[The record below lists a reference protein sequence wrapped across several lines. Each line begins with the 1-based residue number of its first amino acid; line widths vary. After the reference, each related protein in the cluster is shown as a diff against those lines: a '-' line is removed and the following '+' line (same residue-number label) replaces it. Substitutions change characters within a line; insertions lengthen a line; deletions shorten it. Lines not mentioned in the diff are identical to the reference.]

1 MKSVIYHIVVFVF
14 ILVEIFSFTACK
26 NENKTTISSGDLR
39 KSEKEEVLVI
49 NKDENKNR
57 EIWQKPEVV
66 VALMGDIKDKK
77 VADIGA
83 GTGYFTFRIAMK
95 AKKVIAIDIEK
106 EYLDILD
113 NLKEKLPKEIQSKIE
128 TRLAKSNDPLLKKEE
143 VDLVVIINTFSFI
156 KNKKQYL
163 KTVREDLKKGGK
175 IFIVDFKM
183 KNLPIDA
190 PDKSERLPINEL
202 ENLLEQTGYRNIRS
216 DDTTLDYQYIV
227 VAEK

>member
-1 MKSVIYHIVVFVF
+1 MHRLNI
-14 ILVEIFSFTACK
+14 IFHLFLIISFAISCK
-26 NENKTTISSGDLR
+26 PEK
-39 KSEKEEVLVI
+39 KSENYHQTSNNEIGNKEVLII

-57 EIWQKPEVV
+57 EKWQKPETVI
-66 VALMGDIKDKK
+66 ALMGDLKGKS

-95 AKKVIAIDIEK
+95 AQKVIAIDIEK
-106 EYLDILD
+106 EYLDVLE
-113 NLKEKLPKEIQSKIE
+113 NLKEKLPEEIQSRIE
-128 TRLAKSNDPLLKKEE
+128 TRLAKTNDPLLKSGE

-156 KNKKQYL
+156 DNKKQYL
-163 KTVREDLKKGGK
+163 ETVKNDIKKGGK

-190 PDKSERLPINEL
+190 PDVKDRLPVNKL
-202 ENLLEQTGYRNIRS
+202 EDLLNSAGYKNIQT

>member
-1 MKSVIYHIVVFVF
+1 MNFNIKNSIILILAVFVLF
-14 ILVEIFSFTACK
+14 ASCK
-26 NENKTTISSGDLR
+26 KDHKVIDNYTSTV
-39 KSEKEEVLVI
+39 KSEKKEDVLI
-49 NKDENKNR
+49 LNKDENKNR
-57 EIWQKPEVV
+57 EKWQKPETVV
-66 VALMGDIKDKK
+66 SLMGDLTGKS

-106 EYLDILD
+106 DYLDILD

-128 TRLAKSNDPLLKKEE
+128 TRLAKENDPLLAPNE

-156 KNKKQYL
+156 KNKLQYL
-163 KTVREDLKKGGK
+163 KIVKDDLKPDGK

-183 KNLPIDA
+183 KNLPINA
-190 PDKSERLPINEL
+190 PDKSERLPLNQL
-202 ENLLEQTGYRNIRS
+202 ENLLEKAGFKNIQS

-227 VAEK
+227 VANK

>member
-1 MKSVIYHIVVFVF
+1 MSFLFLFSSCGNDKKAMGNS
-14 ILVEIFSFTACK
+14 EISAII
-26 NENKTTISSGDLR
+26 NKKDD
-39 KSEKEEVLVI
+39 VLII

-57 EIWQKPEVV
+57 EKWQKPEIVM
-66 VALMGDIKDKK
+66 ALMGDLKDKN

-95 AKKVIAIDIEK
+95 AKKVIAVDIEK
-106 EYLDILD
+106 NYLDILD
-113 NLKEKLPKEIQSKIE
+113 NLKEKLPEEIQSKIE
-128 TRLAKSNDPLLKKEE
+128 TRLAKVNDPLLKSGE

-156 KNKKQYL
+156 KNKKEYL
-163 KTVREDLKKGGK
+163 KIIKKDLKPNGR

-190 PDKSERLPINEL
+190 PDESDRLPLNKL
-202 ENLLEQTGYRNIRS
+202 ENFLEKAGFKNIQS

-227 VAEK
+227 IADK

>member
-1 MKSVIYHIVVFVF
+1 MNLNLKNSIILIFIGFVF
-14 ILVEIFSFTACK
+14 FASCK
-26 NENKTTISSGDLR
+26 KDHKVIDNYTSTV
-39 KSEKEEVLVI
+39 KSEKKEDVLI
-49 NKDENKNR
+49 LNKDENKNR
-57 EIWQKPEVV
+57 EKWQKPETVV
-66 VALMGDIKDKK
+66 SLMGDLTGKS

-106 EYLDILD
+106 DYLDILD

-128 TRLAKSNDPLLKKEE
+128 TRLAKENDPLLAPNE

-156 KNKKQYL
+156 KNKLQYL
-163 KTVREDLKKGGK
+163 KIVKDDLKPDGK

-183 KNLPIDA
+183 KNLPINA
-190 PDKSERLPINEL
+190 PDKSERLPLNQL
-202 ENLLEQTGYRNIRS
+202 ENLLEKAGFKNIQS

-227 VAEK
+227 VANK